1 MKIDVYADTTPWD
14 INADDNCIR
23 ISVPKKIVFNYYKQ
37 YISDDEEDFWNWYR
51 NEYTCDDTTGLYGY
65 AIDNNVYPV
74 FVKYPTLGREVD
86 VEELALLYAEKH
98 AVIEYHLE
106 RKDGKDYL
114 VYYTS
119 YPIEHVTYKAV
130 VDLYKWKEKRMKLNK
145 YYTAYESK
153 IGGMYTANYCA

>member
-37 YISDDEEDFWNWYR
+37 YISDDEENFWNWYR

-86 VEELALLYAEKH
+86 VEELTLLYAEKH

-106 RKDGKDYL
+106 RKDGQM

-119 YPIEHVTYKAV
+119 FPLERKTYKAV
-130 VDLYKWKEKRMKLNK
+130 VDSKRRKEVRTELDK
-145 YYTAYESK
+145 YYEPYKSK
-153 IGGMYTANYCA
+153 IGGRWFADYCV